1 MKNIPSK
8 SRVAGY
14 QMVWDKGHHPV
25 YFVCLLLMN
34 KCQLKLTEDFKHI
47 LKCLKTQLF
56 CDPNVI
62 FKIYDTENISSELKI
77 YHVGSVRH
85 EKPCPEP

>member
-1 MKNIPSK
+1 M
-8 SRVAGY
+8 
-14 QMVWDKGHHPV
+14 
-25 YFVCLLLMN
+25 
-34 KCQLKLTEDFKHI
+34 KLTEHFKHN

-56 CDPNVI
+56 FDPNVI
-62 FKIYDTENISSELKI
+62 FKIYGTENISSELKI